1 MIATV
6 IKLIARRL
14 VAAIPILLIVSAL
27 LFCVL
32 RLLPVDPA
40 AMSLPPNA
48 TIEEIEA
55 KRREMGLDKP
65 LPQQYLIWLAD
76 ALHGEFGRP
85 SNFAV
90 RRDRWSPRRCRR
102 QSSSLCRRHGHRR
115 RSSASAAACSFSASA
130 AQCSSRSPISFSV
143 VLLSIPE
150 FLWGLILLF
159 VFGVVLQLLPF
170 TGEVSPGLPVPHV
183 TGFLLLDSLLVGRL
197 DVFLSACSTSSSLP
211 SRSVWPSRRQSCGCL
226 RSSLFD
232 IYHEDYIQQARLRG
246 LSERRILLGHAL
258 KNASL
263 PTLTL
268 AGVQFG
274 ILFSGTLLVEVIY
287 SYPGMGNLMVDAVR
301 NADLPLIQTIGLTY
315 CVVVLLINTMVDGLY
330 VGAQPETAGALMPGR
345 CPFAA
350 LA

>member
-1 MIATV
+1 MLV
-6 IKLIARRL
+6 IVIQLVARRML
-14 VAAIPILLIVSAL
+14 AAIPILLVVSAL

-40 AMSLPPNA
+40 AMSLPPTA
-48 TIEEIEA
+48 TIADIEA
-55 KRREMGLDKP
+55 KRAEMGLDRP
-65 LPQQYLIWLAD
+65 LPEQYLIWLRR
-76 ALHGEFGRP
+76 ALHGNFGR
-85 SNFAV
+85 SIAL
-90 RRDRWSPRRCRR
+90 RRDAGALVAATLPATIELAAWAMAIAGILGVGGGLLMFHLRGTLFEPVADI
-102 QSSSLCRRHGHRR
+102 
-115 RSSASAAACSFSASA
+115 AS
-130 AQCSSRSPISFSV
+130 IL
-143 VLLSIPE
+143 LLSIPE

-170 TGEVSPGLPVPHV
+170 TGEVAPGLPLPHV

-197 DVFLSACSTSSSLP
+197 DVFLSACQHLILP
-211 SRSVWPSRRQSCGCL
+211 AFALGLAFSPTIMRVL

-232 IYHEDYIQQARLRG
+232 VYHEDYIQQARLRG
-246 LSERRILLGHAL
+246 LSEGRILLGHAL

-301 NADLPLIQTIGLTY
+301 NADLPLIQAIGLTY
-315 CVVVLLINTMVDGLY
+315 CIVVLLINTAVDSLY
-330 VGAQPETAGALMPGR
+330 VVLNPKLR
-345 CPFAA
+345 VR
-350 LA
+350 